1 MNPRK
6 TIDVVALSNL
16 CLDIVVEVD
25 QVPSQDAAIRKA
37 LLSSLTASPPPQSAW
52 ELGGNCNFLIAASRI
67 GLKAVSLGC
76 LGSDSYG
83 NFLSSV
89 LLQEGVHLL
98 PILAEDTPP
107 SPPPPPQQQQQLFS
121 TLLCFVLVAPETQ
134 THTFCSSYDFGPWP
148 LLPRMGHLPSDAQSA
163 LANTSCLFIN
173 GFAFDD
179 LPPEI
184 VVTSAREA
192 RESGAA
198 VFFDPGPRSW
208 TFVAHHNDENENENN
223 NNRGLD
229 NRDRQQAFEELL
241 NVTDVILMTEEEAE
255 AVTGQSTPE
264 QAAKWVLQRPK
275 SVMSWCIIKQGGN
288 GALLAT
294 NNSNNSRSNIGDGIS
309 FYYQPAVNVDVK
321 DTVGCGDSFAAAIV
335 LGFTQG
341 HGINSVLALGNAVG
355 AATAMAMG
363 AGRNVAAAETV
374 EQLLKSQIEELNNEG
389 GDREVSAAARE
400 ALDILQASLRQK
412 K

>member
-1 MNPRK
+1 
-6 TIDVVALSNL
+6 
-16 CLDIVVEVD
+16 
-25 QVPSQDAAIRKA
+25 
-37 LLSSLTASPPPQSAW
+37 
-52 ELGGNCNFLIAASRI
+52 
-67 GLKAVSLGC
+67 
-76 LGSDSYG
+76 LGSDSYA

-98 PILAEDTPP
+98 PILAED
-107 SPPPPPQQQQQLFS
+107 PQQQQQFS

-148 LLPRMGHLPSDAQSA
+148 LLPRMAHLPPDAQSA

-184 VVTSAREA
+184 VVTCAREA
-192 RESGAA
+192 REAGAA
-198 VFFDPGPRSW
+198 VFLDPGPRSW
-208 TFVAHHNDENENENN
+208 TFVAHHNDENENNN
-223 NNRGLD
+223 NNNSGLD
-229 NRDRQQAFEELL
+229 TRDRQQAFEELL

-264 QAAKWVLQRPK
+264 QASKWILRRPK

-294 NNSNNSRSNIGDGIS
+294 NNSTSSSNIGDGIS
-309 FYYQPAVNVDVK
+309 FYHQPAVNVDVK

-341 HGINSVLALGNAVG
+341 HDINSVLALGNAVG

-374 EQLLKSQIEELNNEG
+374 EQLLKSQIDELNNEG
-389 GDREVSAAARE
+389 GGREVSAAARE
-400 ALDILQASLRQK
+400 ALDILQASL
-412 K
+412 

>member
-1 MNPRK
+1 M
-6 TIDVVALSNL
+6 
-16 CLDIVVEVD
+16 
-25 QVPSQDAAIRKA
+25 
-37 LLSSLTASPPPQSAW
+37 
-52 ELGGNCNFLIAASRI
+52 
-67 GLKAVSLGC
+67 SLGC

-83 NFLSSV
+83 NFLSAV
-89 LLQEGVHLL
+89 LSQEGVHLL
-98 PILAEDTPP
+98 PILAEDP
-107 SPPPPPQQQQQLFS
+107 QQQLFS

-148 LLPRMGHLPSDAQSA
+148 LLPRMSHLPPDAQSA

-184 VVTSAREA
+184 VVESAREA
-192 RESGAA
+192 RKAGA
-198 VFFDPGPRSW
+198 VVLFDPGPRSW
-208 TFVAHHNDENENENN
+208 TFVAHHHNNNENSNS
-223 NNRGLD
+223 GLD
-229 NRDRQQAFEELL
+229 TRDRHQAFEELL

-264 QAAKWVLQRPK
+264 QAAKWILHRQK
-275 SVMSWCIIKQGGN
+275 SGTSWCIIKQGGN

-294 NNSNNSRSNIGDGIS
+294 HKSNSNSGTGTGDGINS
-309 FYYQPAVNVDVK
+309 TGDGIAFYHQPAVNVDVK

-341 HGINSVLALGNAVG
+341 HDINSVLALGNAVG

-363 AGRNVAAAETV
+363 AGRNVAAAKTV
-374 EQLLKSQIEELNNEG
+374 EQLLKGQIKDLNNQG
-389 GDREVSAAARE
+389 GGREESAAARE